1 MLYSLPETIDPIN
14 VTMGYTLS
22 NTPVAGLME
31 SIFDLQKHYR
41 MIQGEVQFYHRKVLS
56 ILSHRYILFSGEN
69 EINLLSK
76 EIKQYNKV
84 FIPVSELG
92 RTELLKLLFVSLE
105 TANQAADYLINI
117 LEYLQQGLQNDHND
131 SEEEEHT
138 VQFSKYEKE
147 FLFHYYITVKR
158 LKDVIKDE
166 NIQMNVSTFFRL
178 LGKMAGSI
186 SIPFR
191 GDLFPVYR

>member
-1 MLYSLPETIDPIN
+1 M
-14 VTMGYTLS
+14 
-22 NTPVAGLME
+22 
-31 SIFDLQKHYR
+31 
-41 MIQGEVQFYHRKVLS
+41 
-56 ILSHRYILFSGEN
+56 
-69 EINLLSK
+69 
-76 EIKQYNKV
+76 
-84 FIPVSELG
+84 
-92 RTELLKLLFVSLE
+92 
-105 TANQAADYLINI
+105 
-117 LEYLQQGLQNDHND
+117 EYLQQGLQNDHND

-138 VQFSKYEKE
+138 VQFSEIEKE

-191 GDLFPVYR
+191 GEPLSGLQIMGVLETRALDFENLIILSMNEGIFPMTKVANTFIPYNLRKGIRTFDHRTSRQHLCLLFLQDDISGKKTLFII